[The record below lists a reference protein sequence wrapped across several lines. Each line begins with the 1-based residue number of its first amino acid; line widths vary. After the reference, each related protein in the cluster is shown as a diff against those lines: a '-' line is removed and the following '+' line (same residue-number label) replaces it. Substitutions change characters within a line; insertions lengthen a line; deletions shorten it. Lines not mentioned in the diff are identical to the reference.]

1 MSVFKIENLSFSYDG
16 GKTMVMENINYEFE
30 KGKTYAIVGR
40 SGTGKTTLLS
50 LMSGLDNPTSGKIIY
65 EGKDISKIDE
75 DTYRSKHVG
84 VVFQSFNLL
93 PHLSALE
100 NVELSMDV
108 SKTKIENK
116 KQTAIN
122 LLEQV
127 GLDLDKANRRIL
139 KLSGGEQQRVAIA
152 RAISY
157 NPEVV
162 LADEPTG
169 NLDTR
174 TEKQI
179 IEVLSSLAHD
189 KNKCVI
195 IVTHSKVVAESV
207 DVVYDL
213 AKDKK
218 SNKKEEKVKSNKN
231 S

>member
-1 MSVFKIENLSFSYDG
+1 MSVFKIEDLEFSYDG
-16 GKTMVMENINYEFE
+16 GKTKVLKNINYEFE
-30 KGKTYAIVGR
+30 KGKFYAITGR

-50 LMSGLDNPTSGKIIY
+50 LMSGLDTPSRGRIMY
-65 EGKDISKIDE
+65 EDNDISKIDE
-75 DTYRSKHVG
+75 DEYRSKKVG

-93 PHLSALE
+93 PQLTALE
-100 NVELSMDV
+100 NVELSMDI
-108 SKTKIENK
+108 SGLKLDNK
-116 KQTAIN
+116 RKVAIN

-127 GLDLDKANRRIL
+127 GLDLQKANRRIL

-169 NLDTR
+169 NLDHK

-179 IEVLSSLAHD
+179 IDVLLNLAHQ

-195 IVTHSKVVAESV
+195 VVTHSKDVAENA
-207 DVVYDL
+207 DIVYDL
-213 AKDKK
+213 ENYKK
-218 SNKKEEKVKSNKN
+218 
-231 S
+231 

>member
-1 MSVFKIENLSFSYDG
+1 MSVFKIENLGFSYDG

-30 KGKTYAIVGR
+30 RGKMYAIVGR

-50 LMSGLDNPTSGKIIY
+50 LMSGLDNPTKGRIIY

-75 DTYRSKHVG
+75 DVYRSKHVG

-116 KQTAIN
+116 KQRAIE
-122 LLEQV
+122 LLNQV
-127 GLDLDKANRRIL
+127 GLDLEKANRRIL

-169 NLDTR
+169 NLDAK
-174 TEKQI
+174 TEEQI
-179 IEVLSSLAHD
+179 IDVLATLAH
-189 KNKCVI
+189 KQNKCVI
-195 IVTHSKVVAESV
+195 IVTHSKDVSESV

-213 AKDKK
+213 AKDKIKNK
-218 SNKKEEKVKSNKN
+218 SKK
-231 S
+231 

>member
-1 MSVFKIENLSFSYDG
+1 MSVFKIEDLEFSYDG
-16 GKTMVMENINYEFE
+16 GKTKVLKNINYEFE
-30 KGKTYAIVGR
+30 KGKFYAITGR

-50 LMSGLDNPTSGKIIY
+50 LMSGLDTPSSGRIMY
-65 EGKDISKIDE
+65 EDNDISKIDE
-75 DTYRSKHVG
+75 DEYRSKKVG

-93 PHLSALE
+93 PHLTALE
-100 NVELSMDV
+100 NVELSMDI
-108 SKTKIENK
+108 SGLKLDK
-116 KQTAIN
+116 KRKVAIN

-127 GLDLDKANRRIL
+127 GLDLQKANRRIL

-169 NLDTR
+169 NLDHK

-179 IEVLSSLAHD
+179 IDVLLNLAHE

-195 IVTHSKVVAESV
+195 VVTHSKDLAENA
-207 DVVYDL
+207 DIVYDL

-218 SNKKEEKVKSNKN
+218 
-231 S
+231 

>member
-1 MSVFKIENLSFSYDG
+1 MNLKKVNF
-16 GKTMVMENINYEFE
+16 
-30 KGKTYAIVGR
+30 YAITGR

-50 LMSGLDNPTSGKIIY
+50 LMSGLDTPSSGRIMY
-65 EGKDISKIDE
+65 EDNDISKIDE
-75 DTYRSKHVG
+75 DEYRSKKVG

-93 PHLSALE
+93 PHLTALE
-100 NVELSMDV
+100 NVELSMDI
-108 SKTKIENK
+108 SGLKLDNK
-116 KQTAIN
+116 RKVAIN
-122 LLEQV
+122 LLDQV
-127 GLDLDKANRRIL
+127 GLDLQKANRRIL

-169 NLDTR
+169 NLDHK

-179 IEVLSSLAHD
+179 IDVLLNLAHE

-195 IVTHSKVVAESV
+195 VVTHSKDVAESA
-207 DVVYDL
+207 DIVYDL

-218 SNKKEEKVKSNKN
+218 DNKN
-231 S
+231 

>member
-1 MSVFKIENLSFSYDG
+1 MSVFKIEDLEFSYDG
-16 GKTMVMENINYEFE
+16 GKTKVLKNINYEFE
-30 KGKTYAIVGR
+30 KGKFYAITGR

-50 LMSGLDNPTSGKIIY
+50 LMSGLDTPSSGRIMY
-65 EGKDISKIDE
+65 EDNDISKIDE
-75 DTYRSKHVG
+75 DEYRSKKVG

-93 PHLSALE
+93 PHLTALE
-100 NVELSMDV
+100 NVELSMNISGLKLD
-108 SKTKIENK
+108 NK
-116 KQTAIN
+116 RKVAIN

-127 GLDLDKANRRIL
+127 GLDLQKANRRIL

-169 NLDTR
+169 NLDHK

-179 IEVLSSLAHD
+179 IDVLLNLAHE

-195 IVTHSKVVAESV
+195 VVTHSKDVAENA
-207 DVVYDL
+207 DIVYDL
-213 AKDKK
+213 ANYKK
-218 SNKKEEKVKSNKN
+218 
-231 S
+231 

>member
-1 MSVFKIENLSFSYDG
+1 MSVFKIEDLEFSYDG
-16 GKTMVMENINYEFE
+16 GKTKVLKNINYEFE
-30 KGKTYAIVGR
+30 KGKFYAITGR

-50 LMSGLDNPTSGKIIY
+50 LMSGLDTPTSGRIMY
-65 EGKDISKIDE
+65 EDNDISKIDE
-75 DTYRSKHVG
+75 DEYRSKKVG

-93 PHLSALE
+93 PHLTALE
-100 NVELSMDV
+100 NVELSMDI
-108 SKTKIENK
+108 SGLKLANK
-116 KQTAIN
+116 RKVAIN

-127 GLDLDKANRRIL
+127 GLDLQKANRRIL

-169 NLDTR
+169 NLDHK

-179 IEVLSSLAHD
+179 IDVLLNLAHE

-195 IVTHSKVVAESV
+195 VVTHSKDVAENA
-207 DVVYDL
+207 DIVYDL
-213 AKDKK
+213 ANYKK
-218 SNKKEEKVKSNKN
+218 
-231 S
+231 

>member
-1 MSVFKIENLSFSYDG
+1 MSVFKIEDLEFSYDG
-16 GKTMVMENINYEFE
+16 GKTKVLKNINYEFE
-30 KGKTYAIVGR
+30 KGKFYAITGR

-50 LMSGLDNPTSGKIIY
+50 LMSGLDTPSSGRIMY
-65 EGKDISKIDE
+65 EDNDISKIDE
-75 DTYRSKHVG
+75 DEYRSKKVG

-93 PHLSALE
+93 PHLTALE
-100 NVELSMDV
+100 NVELSMDI
-108 SKTKIENK
+108 SGLKLANK
-116 KQTAIN
+116 RKVAIN

-127 GLDLDKANRRIL
+127 GLDLQKANRRIL

-169 NLDTR
+169 NLDHK

-179 IEVLSSLAHD
+179 IDVLLNLAHE

-195 IVTHSKVVAESV
+195 VVTHSKDVAENA
-207 DVVYDL
+207 DIVYDL
-213 AKDKK
+213 ANYKK
-218 SNKKEEKVKSNKN
+218 
-231 S
+231 

>member
-1 MSVFKIENLSFSYDG
+1 MSVFKIEDLEFSYDG
-16 GKTMVMENINYEFE
+16 GKTKVLKNINYEFE
-30 KGKTYAIVGR
+30 KGKFYAITGR

-50 LMSGLDNPTSGKIIY
+50 LMSGLDTPSSGRIMY
-65 EGKDISKIDE
+65 EDNDISKIDE
-75 DTYRSKHVG
+75 DEYRSKKVG

-93 PHLSALE
+93 PHLTALE
-100 NVELSMDV
+100 NVELSMDI
-108 SKTKIENK
+108 SGLKLANK
-116 KQTAIN
+116 RKVAIN

-127 GLDLDKANRRIL
+127 GLDLQKANRRIL

-169 NLDTR
+169 NLDHK

-179 IEVLSSLAHD
+179 IDVLLNLAHE

-195 IVTHSKVVAESV
+195 VVTHSKDVAENA
-207 DVVYDL
+207 DIVYDL

-218 SNKKEEKVKSNKN
+218 
-231 S
+231 

>member
-1 MSVFKIENLSFSYDG
+1 MSVFKIEDLEFSYDG
-16 GKTMVMENINYEFE
+16 GKTKVLKNINYEFE
-30 KGKTYAIVGR
+30 KGKFYAITGR

-50 LMSGLDNPTSGKIIY
+50 LMSGLDTPSSGRIMY
-65 EGKDISKIDE
+65 EDNDISKIDE
-75 DTYRSKHVG
+75 DEYRSKKVG

-93 PHLSALE
+93 PHLTALE
-100 NVELSMDV
+100 NVELSMDI
-108 SKTKIENK
+108 SGLRLDNK
-116 KQTAIN
+116 RKVAIN

-127 GLDLDKANRRIL
+127 GLDLQKANRRIL

-152 RAISY
+152 CAISY

-169 NLDTR
+169 NLDHK

-179 IEVLSSLAHD
+179 IDVLLNLAHE

-195 IVTHSKVVAESV
+195 VVTHSKDVAENA
-207 DVVYDL
+207 DIIYDL

-218 SNKKEEKVKSNKN
+218 
-231 S
+231 

>member
-1 MSVFKIENLSFSYDG
+1 MSVFKIEDLEFSYDG
-16 GKTMVMENINYEFE
+16 GKTKVLKNINYEFE
-30 KGKTYAIVGR
+30 KGKFYAITGR

-50 LMSGLDNPTSGKIIY
+50 LMSGLDTPSSGRIMY
-65 EGKDISKIDE
+65 EDNDISKIDE
-75 DTYRSKHVG
+75 DEYRSKKVG

-93 PHLSALE
+93 PHLTALE
-100 NVELSMDV
+100 NVELSMNISGLKLD
-108 SKTKIENK
+108 NK
-116 KQTAIN
+116 RKVAIN

-127 GLDLDKANRRIL
+127 GLDLQKANRRIL

-169 NLDTR
+169 NLDHK

-179 IEVLSSLAHD
+179 IDVLLNLAHE

-195 IVTHSKVVAESV
+195 VVTHSKDVAENA
-207 DVVYDL
+207 DIVYDL
-213 AKDKK
+213 VNYKR
-218 SNKKEEKVKSNKN
+218 
-231 S
+231 

>member
-1 MSVFKIENLSFSYDG
+1 MSVFKIEDLEFSYDG
-16 GKTMVMENINYEFE
+16 GKTKVLKNINYEFE
-30 KGKTYAIVGR
+30 KGKFYAITGR

-50 LMSGLDNPTSGKIIY
+50 LMSGLDTPSRGRIMY
-65 EGKDISKIDE
+65 EDNDISKIDE
-75 DTYRSKHVG
+75 DEYRSKKVG

-93 PHLSALE
+93 PHLTALE
-100 NVELSMDV
+100 NVELSMDI
-108 SKTKIENK
+108 SGLKLDNK
-116 KQTAIN
+116 RKVAIN

-127 GLDLDKANRRIL
+127 GLDLQKANRRIL

-169 NLDTR
+169 NLDHK

-179 IEVLSSLAHD
+179 IDVLLNLAHQ

-195 IVTHSKVVAESV
+195 VVTHSKDVAENA
-207 DVVYDL
+207 DIVYDL
-213 AKDKK
+213 ENYKK
-218 SNKKEEKVKSNKN
+218 
-231 S
+231 

>member
-1 MSVFKIENLSFSYDG
+1 MSVFKIEDLEFSYDG
-16 GKTMVMENINYEFE
+16 GKAKVLKNINYEFE
-30 KGKTYAIVGR
+30 KGKFYAITGR

-50 LMSGLDNPTSGKIIY
+50 LMSGLDTPSRGRIMY
-65 EGKDISKIDE
+65 EDNDISKIDE
-75 DTYRSKHVG
+75 DEYRSKKVG

-93 PHLSALE
+93 PQLTALE
-100 NVELSMDV
+100 NVELSMDI
-108 SKTKIENK
+108 SGLKLANK
-116 KQTAIN
+116 RKVAIN

-127 GLDLDKANRRIL
+127 GLDLQKANRRIL

-169 NLDTR
+169 NLDHK

-179 IEVLSSLAHD
+179 IDVLLNLAHE

-195 IVTHSKVVAESV
+195 VVTHSKDVAENA
-207 DVVYDL
+207 DIVYDL
-213 AKDKK
+213 ENYKK
-218 SNKKEEKVKSNKN
+218 
-231 S
+231 

>member
-1 MSVFKIENLSFSYDG
+1 MSVFKIEDLEFSYDG
-16 GKTMVMENINYEFE
+16 GKTKVLKNINYEFE
-30 KGKTYAIVGR
+30 KGKFYAITGR

-50 LMSGLDNPTSGKIIY
+50 LMSGLDTPSSGRIMY
-65 EGKDISKIDE
+65 EDNDISKIDE
-75 DTYRSKHVG
+75 DEYRSKKVG

-93 PHLSALE
+93 PHLTALE
-100 NVELSMDV
+100 NVELSMDI
-108 SKTKIENK
+108 SGLKLDNK
-116 KQTAIN
+116 RKVAIN

-127 GLDLDKANRRIL
+127 GLDLQKANRRIL

-169 NLDTR
+169 NLDHK

-179 IEVLSSLAHD
+179 IDVLLNLAHE

-195 IVTHSKVVAESV
+195 VVTHSKDVAENA
-207 DVVYDL
+207 DIVYDL
-213 AKDKK
+213 ANYKK
-218 SNKKEEKVKSNKN
+218 
-231 S
+231 